1 MINTEWSKGF
11 NTNGG
16 VQDIKLYN
24 SPYSNNESYN
34 SRQGR
39 ATNGVL
45 LNEFEP
51 PTLDVKAPVA
61 SAVYTD
67 RLDMTRVNDAV
78 INGKTEEEFR
88 VKRKPEKYGIP
99 GLKDSHMIAGSFPV
113 EGYKKPVKK
122 ERFTQEDTRSLIVII
137 IAIISLC
144 IVGFTFGVLVPKVK
158 INHKVKMVEA
168 IPKKDKKKDERAEAF

>member
-24 SPYSNNESYN
+24 SPYSSNESYN

-45 LNEFEP
+45 LTEFEP
-51 PTLDVKAPVA
+51 PTIDVKAPVA
-61 SAVYTD
+61 SSVYTD
-67 RLDMTRVNDAV
+67 RLDMTRVNEAV
-78 INGKTEEEFR
+78 IPEKTEEFR
-88 VKRKPEKYGIP
+88 VKRKAEKYGIP

-113 EGYKKPVKK
+113 EGYKKPMKK

-144 IVGFTFGVLVPKVK
+144 IVGFTFGVLVPKIK

-168 IPKKDKKKDERAEAF
+168 VPRKEKKVVEERAEAF